1 MTNILSSSEPLNTS
15 ADFGSTQAA
24 SALEGL
30 STEVGDRPPTSGML
44 LAPQLDENAAGAAR
58 GAGNWGAVP
67 VALKETDNSRK
78 NSSVDSLTGM
88 ADEASLKS
96 DDSLLRGAAITEGGD
111 LTIEQATA
119 EVATI
124 YREVLGREGDADGL
138 EFWTGRAIATSVAEV
153 KMAIANSPEGEAR
166 VNDIYRDVLGRESDP
181 SGLDYWTDILGQ
193 TSLNFVKANIANSA
207 EAKAT
212 LLALYEETTGNTLD
226 PNGPEIAAYIDI
238 LETSSLEALVASGF
252 ALPSASLES
261 SSPLIAAAL
270 VEGGDLTIEQA
281 RLDVGTIYREVLG
294 REGDEDGI
302 EFWAGRAVET
312 SVAEVKM
319 AIANSPEGEA
329 RVNDIYLDVLG
340 RESDPSGLDYWTDI
354 LGETALNFV
363 RANIENS
370 EEAKNRRAA

>member
-1 MTNILSSSEPLNTS
+1 MTDLLFSSNPLETTT
-15 ADFGSTQAA
+15 DFGSNQAA

-30 STEVGDRPPTSGML
+30 STEVGDRQPASGML
-44 LAPQLDENAAGAAR
+44 LVPQINENATGAA
-58 GAGNWGAVP
+58 GGTGNLDVAP
-67 VALKETDNSRK
+67 VVLEEIDSSTKDT
-78 NSSVDSLTGM
+78 SVDSLTGM
-88 ADEASLKS
+88 STKAQFES
-96 DDSLLRGAAITEGGD
+96 DDPLLADAAVVEGGE

-124 YREVLGREGDADGL
+124 YREVLGREADAGGL

-153 KMAIANSPEGEAR
+153 KVAIANSPEGEAR
-166 VNDIYRDVLGRESDP
+166 VNDIYREVLGRESDP
-181 SGLDYWTDILGQ
+181 SGLNYWTDVLGEF
-193 TSLNFVKANIANSA
+193 SLNFVKANIANSA
-207 EAKAT
+207 EAEAT
-212 LLALYEETTGNTLD
+212 VLALYQETTGDTLD
-226 PNGPEIAAYIDI
+226 PNGPKIAAYIDI
-238 LETSSLEALVASGF
+238 LETSSLDALVASGF
-252 ALPSASLES
+252 ALTMAETGSGA
-261 SSPLIAAAL
+261 PLMVAAL
-270 VEGGDLTIEQA
+270 VEGGDLTIAQA
-281 RLDVGTIYREVLG
+281 RLEVGTIYREVLG
-294 REGDEDGI
+294 REGDANGI
-302 EFWAGRAVET
+302 EFWAGRVLKT